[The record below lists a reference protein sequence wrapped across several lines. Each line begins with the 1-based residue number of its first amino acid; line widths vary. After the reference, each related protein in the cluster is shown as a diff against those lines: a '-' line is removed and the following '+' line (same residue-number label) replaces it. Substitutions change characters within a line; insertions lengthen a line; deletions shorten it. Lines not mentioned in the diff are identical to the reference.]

1 MVRFLALLAL
11 LIPQASFGDKIK
23 LPDALETR
31 LDHLVK
37 NYPTGFA
44 VRIDDIT
51 QNETIFAGN
60 QNTPLNPASVMK
72 LISTKAAIDI
82 LGLGF
87 RWETEV
93 LINGTT
99 VDKVLTGDLYFRGS
113 GDPTFDLPRFNRL
126 LKNIY
131 DIGIQS
137 IKGNIFVDRSSF
149 SLDPHD
155 PSQFDKEP
163 LRPYNAGANALPINA
178 NVFDIQ
184 FIPDQENKTV
194 NLISSPLNAPVT
206 NQLTL
211 VDQPCTRWPKNPIIE
226 NQQIVFR
233 GSYPATC
240 GIKERQYNFLSHSL
254 YFKNAFVSQWS
265 ALGGTLTGKILEDKT
280 PESAQLLL
288 TTKSEPL
295 ASALRLTNK
304 WSSNLAARNIFLTLS
319 AQQNKTG
326 DLTQS
331 RLIVENWGKGR
342 GLDTKGLVID
352 NGAGLSRDGRTTAS
366 LISEILKMA
375 WMDPS
380 MPEFVSSL
388 SIPGVDG
395 TLAKR
400 YGFSPVEAKAH
411 LKTGYLEGVRSIAG
425 YLHLPEGRTLSIVI
439 IMNHESLTKTSNT
452 MENLVQHLY
461 ETN

>member
-1 MVRFLALLAL
+1 MARFLLILLL
-11 LIPQASFGDKIK
+11 LIPLVSFGKEFK
-23 LPDALETR
+23 LPDTLQTR

-44 VRIDDIT
+44 VQIDDIT
-51 QNETIFAGN
+51 SNNTIYAGN
-60 QNTPLNPASVMK
+60 ENTPLNPASVMK
-72 LISTKAAIDI
+72 LISTKAAIDL

-87 RWETEV
+87 RWATDV
-93 LINGTT
+93 LITGIVLN
-99 VDKVLTGDLYFRGS
+99 KVLIGDLYFRGS
-113 GDPTFDLPRFNRL
+113 GDPTLDLPRFHKL
-126 LKNIY
+126 LKKIY
-131 DIGIQS
+131 NMGIQS
-137 IKGNIFVDRSSF
+137 IEGNIYVDRSSF
-149 SLDPHD
+149 SLVPHD
-155 PSQFDKEP
+155 PSQFDEEP
-163 LRPYNAGANALPINA
+163 LRPYNAGADALPINA

-184 FIPDQENKTV
+184 FIPNQEKKTV
-194 NLISSPLNAPVT
+194 TLISSPLNAPIS
-206 NQLTL
+206 NQLKL
-211 VDQPCTRWPKNPIIE
+211 VDRPCTRWPKNPIIE
-226 NQQIVFR
+226 NQHIVFR

-342 GLDTKGLVID
+342 GLNTEGLIID

-366 LISEILKMA
+366 LVSEILKMA
-375 WMDPS
+375 WMEPS

-395 TLAKR
+395 TLGKR
-400 YGFSPVEAKAH
+400 YSLSPVEAKAH
-411 LKTGYLEGVRSIAG
+411 LKTGYLKGVRSIAG
-425 YLHLPEGRTLSIVI
+425 YLHLPEGRTLSVVI
-439 IMNHESLTKTSNT
+439 IMNHESLTKTSKT
-452 MENLVQHLY
+452 MEKLVQQLY